1 MAFRFVMKSS
11 AAVKTVSPLP
21 FNHIICRT
29 FAGKRVKEEKPEV
42 ELPDYNDVVPT
53 SGISRPLSEILK
65 EINKRVPDSLVKL
78 RTESNG
84 FSVKY
89 IPWHIVNR
97 ILNLHAPEWSG
108 EVRNITYS
116 ADGKSVSVVY
126 RVTLYGTD
134 AEIFRESTGTAS
146 LNEAGGYGD
155 PVQKAE
161 GMAFRRACARFGL
174 GLHLYHEELL

>member
-89 IPWHIVNR
+89 IPWYIYICVD
-97 ILNLHAPEWSG
+97 ISF
-108 EVRNITYS
+108 I
-116 ADGKSVSVVY
+116 
-126 RVTLYGTD
+126 
-134 AEIFRESTGTAS
+134 
-146 LNEAGGYGD
+146 
-155 PVQKAE
+155 
-161 GMAFRRACARFGL
+161 M
-174 GLHLYHEELL
+174 LLPCDFVCLQFS